1 MKLQELFDVLACEIP
16 AGTLFYRV
24 QRARSRRGSLSIGP
38 FRLPPA
44 GSCSGRFDLPH
55 QAVGYAAES
64 PVTAILETIA
74 RREATDVS
82 LSGVIALRRL
92 LALQIGQPLRL
103 ADLRPHASSWPVLQ
117 SQRLNVTQQI
127 AADASRLGF
136 DGLVY
141 RSAQHYGHDCYA
153 LFQPVLGQLK
163 LLWRKPLLD
172 PSGGLHRAL
181 LTALHG
187 SQVPLVP

>member
-1 MKLQELFDVLACEIP
+1 MKLQELSYVPEHELPVAS
-16 AGTLFYRV
+16 TLFRI
-24 QRARSRRGSLSIGP
+24 QRARSRPGTQAIGP
-38 FRLPPA
+38 LRVSPPGTLA
-44 GSCSGRFDLPH
+44 GRFDLAE
-55 QAVGYAAES
+55 QIVGYFAEG
-64 PVTAILETIA
+64 PETAIYETLA
-74 RREATDVS
+74 RREAVDLS
-82 LSGVIALRRL
+82 LADIGRRCL
-92 LALQIGQPLRL
+92 LALQTRQTMRL
-103 ADLRPHASSWPVLQ
+103 LDLRPHASFLPVLQ
-117 SQRLNVTQQI
+117 SLRVGVTQRI

-153 LFQPVLGQLK
+153 LFQPVLGHLK

-172 PSGGLHRAL
+172 PSGGPHHAL